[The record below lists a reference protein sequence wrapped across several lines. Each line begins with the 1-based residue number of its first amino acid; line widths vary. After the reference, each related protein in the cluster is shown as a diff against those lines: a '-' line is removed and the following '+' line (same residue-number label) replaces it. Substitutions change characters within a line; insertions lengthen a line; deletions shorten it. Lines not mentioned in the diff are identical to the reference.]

1 MAAGLD
7 IQPFTIDVPDAVL
20 DDLHERLTRTRLPEP
35 LPGAGWEYGTPNE
48 YLQSVVDTWRDDYD
62 WRARERALNELDH
75 FLADIDGT
83 RVHFVHVRSPEPDAT
98 PLVLTHGWPGTFV
111 EFLQVVGPLSDPRAH
126 GGDPADAFHLVVP
139 SLPGYAFSGPTH
151 ERGLHLGVVA
161 RKWAQLMAALGYDR
175 YLAQGGD
182 WGSFVTS
189 LLALVDPDHC
199 VGIHLNMIAP
209 FPDGAPDTWTPEE
222 QAFIEQFNQQYM
234 FDGAGYM
241 RIQSTR
247 PHTVG
252 YGLDDS
258 PAGLAAWIIE
268 KFREWS
274 DCDGEPERSFTR
286 ESLLDNVMLYWV
298 SGTATSSARTYYEFD
313 QAMRRGEID
322 LFSRISTP
330 TGYARY
336 PKEIM
341 RTSRRWAEQR
351 FEIMHFADMERG
363 GHFAAFE
370 APDLF
375 VPDVQ
380 AWARTLREHGGAGS

>member
-1 MAAGLD
+1 MGATLD
-7 IQPFTIDVPDAVL
+7 IQPYTIAVPDAVL
-20 DDLHERLTRTRLPEP
+20 DDLQERLVRTRLPEP
-35 LPGAGWEYGTPNE
+35 LPGAGWEYGTRNE
-48 YLQSVVDTWRDDYD
+48 YLRSVVDTWRDDYD
-62 WRARERALNELDH
+62 WRERERELNELDH
-75 FLADIDGT
+75 FLTDIDGT

-111 EFLQVVGPLSDPRAH
+111 EFLQVLGPLSDPRAH

-151 ERGLHLGVVA
+151 ERGLHLGVIA
-161 RKWAQLMAALGYDR
+161 RKWARLMAALGYDR

-189 LLALVDPDHC
+189 LLALADPDHC

-222 QAFIEQFNQQYM
+222 QAFMDQFNQQYM
-234 FDGAGYM
+234 LDGAGYM

-274 DCDGEPERSFTR
+274 DCDGDPERSFTR
-286 ESLLDNVMLYWV
+286 EALLDNVMLYWV
-298 SGTATSSARTYYEFD
+298 NGTATSSARTYYEFD

-351 FEIMHFADMERG
+351 FEIVHFADMERG

-370 APDLF
+370 VPEMF
-375 VPDVQ
+375 VPDVR
-380 AWARTLREHGGAGS
+380 AWARTVRDGGAGS

>member
-1 MAAGLD
+1 MAD
-7 IQPFTIDVPDAVL
+7 VEIQPFTIDIPDAVL
-20 DDLHERLTRTRLPEP
+20 DDLHERLARTRLPEP
-35 LPGAGWEYGTPNE
+35 LPGSSWEYGTPIE
-48 YLQSVVDTWRDDYD
+48 YVRSVVDTWRVDYD
-62 WRARERALNELDH
+62 WRARERALNELPH
-75 FLADIDGT
+75 FLADVDGT

-111 EFLQVVGPLSDPRAH
+111 EFLSVLGPLSDPRAH

-151 ERGLHLGVVA
+151 ERGLHLGVIA
-161 RKWAQLMAALGYDR
+161 RKWARLMAALGYDR

-189 LLALVDPDHC
+189 LLALADPEHC

-222 QAFIEQFNQQYM
+222 QAFMDQFNQQYM
-234 FDGAGYM
+234 LDGSGYM

-258 PAGLAAWIIE
+258 PAGLAAWILE

-274 DCDGEPERSFTR
+274 DCDGDPERSFTR
-286 ESLLDNVMLYWV
+286 EALLDNVMLYWV
-298 SGTATSSARTYYEFD
+298 TGTATSSARTYYEFD

-351 FEIMHFADMERG
+351 FEIVHFADMERG

-370 APDLF
+370 APELF
-375 VPDVQ
+375 VPDVR
-380 AWARTLREHGGAGS
+380 AWARTVRDGSSAS